1 MARILH
7 VDELHGWRETVRSA
21 LPDHRVDVAGS
32 SEEAR
37 RLLAGGGTYHV
48 ALVDLRVTADREIV
62 GAELLRLL
70 RSEYPDTSVI
80 GVASSSSLGAV
91 RTRWPS
97 ASGSRKS

>member
-37 RLLAGGGTYHV
+37 RLLADGGVYHV
-48 ALVDLRVTADREIV
+48 ALVDMSVVADREIV

-80 GVASSSSLGAV
+80 GVASSSPSDAV
-91 RTRWPS
+91 RDELAERF
-97 ASGSRKS
+97 G